1 MVKERSCMQR
11 IQTIL
16 IYSTLNRIYML
27 RSFLIISIICIGM
40 QQSFAQDSGQEFEY
54 NAAET
59 DVNYIQEAK
68 LIEHLKLDPEA
79 FQPNYNL
86 AAYYY
91 NKGVEALERL
101 SKEPQS
107 PTPEVW
113 DRLES
118 ENREVV
124 ALFNKAL
131 EPALIAFRRN
141 QKHNELLGMLSGIYF
156 ALNEM
161 KMSDYYSSLQ
171 NK

>member
-1 MVKERSCMQR
+1 MFKERSCRQR

-16 IYSTLNRIYML
+16 IYSIQIRTHML
-27 RSFLIISIICIGM
+27 RLLLIITIVCTGM
-40 QQSFAQDSGQEFEY
+40 QQSFAQDSGQAFEY

-59 DVNYIQEAK
+59 DVNYIQEAE
-68 LIEHLKLDPEA
+68 LIKHLKSDPEA
-79 FQPNYNL
+79 FEPNYNL

-101 SKEPQS
+101 SAEPQS
-107 PTPEVW
+107 STPEVW

-118 ENREVV
+118 ENREIV
-124 ALFNKAL
+124 AMFNKAL

-156 ALNEM
+156 ALNDI

-171 NK
+171 NQ